1 MRGDPVNWAT
11 GAGGGVAIA
20 RSGRYSIWAVAVEV
34 SGRVWP
40 PKTKARI
47 GVSRRNLPWTLTVT
61 VEPAAS
67 EQVPGLQL
75 MSMSAGLIAIIEPA
89 DSSWTRQTTRFVA
102 SLQGWPETYRSGVFA
117 AWNAPSRAALFRVM
131 FA

>member
-1 MRGDPVNWAT
+1 MNWAT

-20 RSGRYSIWAVAVEV
+20 MSGRYSIWAVAVEV
-34 SGRVWP
+34 RGRVWP

-47 GVSRRNLPWTLTVT
+47 GVIRRNLPWTLTVT

-67 EQVPGLQL
+67 EQPPGLQL

-102 SLQGWPETYRSGVFA
+102 SLQGWP
-117 AWNAPSRAALFRVM
+117 
-131 FA
+131 